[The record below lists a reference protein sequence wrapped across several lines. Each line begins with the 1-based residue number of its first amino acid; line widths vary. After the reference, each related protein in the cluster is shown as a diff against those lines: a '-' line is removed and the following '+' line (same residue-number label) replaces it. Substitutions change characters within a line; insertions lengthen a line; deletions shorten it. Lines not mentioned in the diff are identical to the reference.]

1 MRVDL
6 GRLTAGAISMNRL
19 QIPRPASFVRMPL
32 PAEPLA
38 RIRRCAMTLIDK
50 YKDLF
55 QLANTIGLKNPDV
68 KEESGKL
75 KIKGKTEYQLDANR
89 LWDNIKTH
97 GGWEQEIV
105 ADIQAERTDVY
116 GVHTVTSGET
126 LSKLAKQYL
135 GDANRYMELFN
146 ANKSILTDPNTI
158 KVGQKLTIP
167 ASR

>member
-1 MRVDL
+1 
-6 GRLTAGAISMNRL
+6 
-19 QIPRPASFVRMPL
+19 
-32 PAEPLA
+32 
-38 RIRRCAMTLIDK
+38 MTLMDK

-55 QLANTIGLKNPDV
+55 QLANTIGLKDPDV

-105 ADIQAERTDVY
+105 ADIQAARKDVY
-116 GVHTVTSGET
+116 GVHTVASGDT
-126 LSKLAKQYL
+126 LSKLAKRYL
-135 GDANRYMELFN
+135 GDANRYMELFD
-146 ANKSILTDPNTI
+146 ANKDSLTDPNLI

-167 ASR
+167 SLP

>member
-1 MRVDL
+1 
-6 GRLTAGAISMNRL
+6 
-19 QIPRPASFVRMPL
+19 
-32 PAEPLA
+32 
-38 RIRRCAMTLIDK
+38 MTLMDK

-55 QLANTIGLKNPDV
+55 QLANTIGLKDPDV

-105 ADIQAERTDVY
+105 ADIQAARKDVY
-116 GVHTVTSGET
+116 GVHTVASGDT
-126 LSKLAKQYL
+126 LSKLAKRYL
-135 GDANRYMELFN
+135 GDANRYMELFD
-146 ANKSILTDPNTI
+146 ANKDTLTDPNLI

-167 ASR
+167 SPP